1 MKGKCVRASAPG
13 KLIVLGE
20 HSVVFGKPALALAID
35 RRFRCEISPGSG
47 ILLNGTGLSPRLHPH
62 IDTILRKREVS
73 DLNIITDSNIPS
85 GSGLG
90 SSAALS
96 AALISAV
103 RLMRGEDCGEEA
115 VAREAFETEYEVQG
129 RASPIDTSTS
139 AHGGGVAVNCPEGM
153 GKPIWNISKGE
164 NSWTVSDIPVP
175 EMTFVVGYTGIKAAT
190 GPLVEKVRKYKE
202 SNRFA
207 SDIIDE
213 IGDLTLE
220 GMAAVSRDDKEH
232 LGGLMTRDHKL
243 LSILGVSC
251 RELNRLV
258 DASLEYSYG
267 AKLTGSG
274 GGGSMIALTDEPE
287 KVCKAISLRG
297 GEPFIVRTGVP
308 GSAAGFTN
316 S

>member
-1 MKGKCVRASAPG
+1 MRGRTVRASAPG

-35 RRFRCEISPGSG
+35 RRFGCEISPGSG
-47 ILLNGTGLSPRLHPH
+47 VLLNGVGVSLRLHPH
-62 IDTILRKREVS
+62 IDSILRRREIS
-73 DLNIITDSNIPS
+73 DIRIITDSEIPS

-103 RLMRGEDCGEEA
+103 RLMMREECREEA
-115 VAREAFETEYEVQG
+115 VALEAFETEYEVQG

-139 AHGGGVAVNCPEGM
+139 VHGGGVAVNCPESIGT
-153 GKPIWNISKGE
+153 PIWNISKGG

-175 EMTFVVGYTGIKAAT
+175 KMTFVVGYTGIKAAT
-190 GPLVEKVRKYKE
+190 GPLVQKVRKYKE

-213 IGDLTLE
+213 IGDVTLS
-220 GMAAVSRDDKEH
+220 GMSAISRNDKQN
-232 LGGLMTRDHKL
+232 LGELMTRDHKL

-251 RELNRLV
+251 KELNKLV
-258 DASLEYSYG
+258 DASLEHSYG

-287 KVCKAISLRG
+287 KVCRAIALRG

-308 GSAAGFTN
+308 GISAEFAEL
-316 S
+316 

>member
-1 MKGKCVRASAPG
+1 MNGKCVRASAPG

-35 RRFRCEISPGSG
+35 RRFRCEMAPGSG
-47 ILLNGTGLSPRLHPH
+47 ISLNGAGLSPRLHPH
-62 IDTILRKREVS
+62 IDMILRRRGVS
-73 DLNIITDSNIPS
+73 DLSITTGSDIPS

-96 AALISAV
+96 AALIGAV
-103 RLMRGEDCGEEA
+103 RLMRGEECGEEA
-115 VAREAFETEYEVQG
+115 VAGEAFETEYGVQG

-139 AHGGGVAVNCPEGM
+139 VHGGGIAVNCPDGI
-153 GKPIWNISKGE
+153 GRPLWNISKGG
-164 NSWTVSDIPVP
+164 NSWTVSDVPIPK
-175 EMTFVVGYTGIKAAT
+175 MTFVVGYTGIKAAT

-220 GMAAVSRDDKEH
+220 GMAAVSRNDKEH
-232 LGGLMTRDHKL
+232 LGELMTRDHKL

-274 GGGSMIALTDEPE
+274 GGGSMVALTDEPE
-287 KVCKAISLRG
+287 KVCRAISLRG
-297 GEPFIVRTGVP
+297 GEPFVVSTGVP
-308 GSAAGFTN
+308 GMVAEFADL
-316 S
+316 

>member
-1 MKGKCVRASAPG
+1 MKGKIVRASAPG

-35 RRFRCEISPGSG
+35 RRFRCNICPGSG
-47 ILLNGTGLSPRLHPH
+47 ILLNGAGISPRLHPH
-62 IDTILRKREVS
+62 IDSILRRRNIS
-73 DLNIITDSNIPS
+73 DLRIETESGIPS

-96 AALISAV
+96 AALIGAV
-103 RLMRGEDCGEEA
+103 RLMRGETCGEEA

-139 AHGGGVAVNCPEGM
+139 VHGGGIAVNCPDGL
-153 GKPIWNISKGE
+153 GTPIWHISKGG

-190 GPLVEKVRKYKE
+190 GPLVQKVRKYKE

-207 SDIIDE
+207 SEIIDE
-213 IGDLTLE
+213 IGEVTLE
-220 GMAAVSRDDKEH
+220 GMSAISGNDKDF
-232 LGGLMTRDHKL
+232 LGELMTRDHKL

-251 RELNRLV
+251 RELNKLV

-287 KVCKAISLRG
+287 KVCKAIALRG
-297 GEPFIVRTGVP
+297 GEPFIVRTGAP
-308 GSAAGFTN
+308 GVRAEFSEL
-316 S
+316 